1 MLVNKQKIEEISLY
15 SGIKPLNLLSLG
27 LPKIHF
33 RATDN
38 RPSICAYR
46 NVARFV

>member
-1 MLVNKQKIEEISLY
+1 MLVNKQEIGEISFD
-15 SGIKPLNLLSLG
+15 SGIKPLNLLSFG

-38 RPSICAYR
+38 RPSICAYGD
-46 NVARFV
+46 VACFV